1 MVTVKELYEMTKYK
15 MGNRGQLSATNI
27 IGFVILIVVLAS
39 TMPTIMT
46 FINITKNSTGA
57 ETDIILDLLPLF
69 LVLGV
74 VMTLFM
80 YARPHYEG

>member
-1 MVTVKELYEMTKYK
+1 MVTATELYDFVKYG
-15 MGNRGQLSATNI
+15 MGNSGQLSATNI

-39 TMPTIMT
+39 TMPTITT

-69 LVLGV
+69 LVRGV

-80 YARPHYEG
+80 YARPHYE